1 MSFESVGIIGAGSW
15 GTALAL
21 LLHGNGIP
29 ITMWG
34 HDAERVRDIA
44 SRRENKICLPGVAL
58 PAALRLTPELRELR
72 ECDLLLVVTPSKAVR
87 EVAARLSASGVRD
100 GAVLLSCTKGV
111 ERGSG
116 LRMSEVIA
124 EHFPDHPLAVLSG
137 PSHAEEVARKMPTCV
152 VLGCGDASIALKLQ
166 RAFTAPFFRA
176 YTSDDI
182 AGVEFGGALKNIF
195 ALAAGDMAGYESYAR
210 QIAGLLADE
219 PRLLRDVF
227 DALFHIAAADGIIHP
242 SEDTFLRTVARI
254 FGIGAAEFRSIRAAF
269 VQETG
274 RGAAAI
280 DSPYDILGVEAS
292 ISDAALKARHRQLVR
307 DHHPDSLASRGVPP
321 EFHAASERK
330 LAVINAAYDAIQRA
344 RGQKQAATSK
354 SPAQ

>member
-1 MSFESVGIIGAGSW
+1 MPWAVITKALGLHEGGAVRGAIEALLSLINPHAH
-15 GTALAL
+15 TPSHQRAAFTIAFVALAAKMAKAD
-21 LLHGNGIP
+21 GCVAP
-29 ITMWG
+29 IEADTF
-34 HDAERVRDIA
+34 ERLYEVDPSEAANVR
-44 SRRENKICLPGVAL
+44 R
-58 PAALRLTPELRELR
+58 
-72 ECDLLLVVTPSKAVR
+72 
-87 EVAARLSASGVRD
+87 
-100 GAVLLSCTKGV
+100 
-111 ERGSG
+111 
-116 LRMSEVIA
+116 
-124 EHFPDHPLAVLSG
+124 
-137 PSHAEEVARKMPTCV
+137 
-152 VLGCGDASIALKLQ
+152 
-166 RAFTAPFFRA
+166 
-176 YTSDDI
+176 
-182 AGVEFGGALKNIF
+182 IF